1 MKSNEYV
8 ICPYCKS
15 KHNKGEVIGQSG
27 IINIFGT
34 EKGVTCRKCGKDFTC
49 EVGVKITYRTR
60 K

>member
-1 MKSNEYV
+1 MISNEYV

-15 KHNKGEVIGQSG
+15 KHNKGGVIGQSG

-34 EKGVTCRKCGKDFTC
+34 EKELLV
-49 EVGVKITYRTR
+49 EIVVKISLA